1 MAKKSD
7 AKVPEARWL
16 LLVHQL
22 RAKPAY
28 HRVKIWRQ
36 IQETGALNLK
46 NAVYIL
52 PAGETARA
60 VFAGILT
67 EIEKR
72 GGDGMMYDASLAGG
86 LRNDQ
91 LRALF
96 NAARDADYRAIAAEL
111 RQLSQAWKKAR
122 KPKADPVQ
130 ALARISQR
138 LAQLGRI
145 DFFSAPGRGAAEA
158 LLAQLEHSAIIR
170 TVTPEAKPARIGP
183 ADMIGRTWV
192 TRQDIHVDRIAC
204 AWLIQRFIDPAGT
217 LKFIPTRQYQPLKGE
232 FRYDM
237 QDGEFTHEGE
247 DCSFEVLLSRAMI
260 ADPAL
265 RTIAEIVHDIDLKDG
280 KFAHPETAGIAH
292 VIAGICRTQG
302 ADEARV
308 ARGKEL
314 FDSIYEQFRR
324 AGRAQNRQRK
334 MMH

>member
-1 MAKKSD
+1 MAKKSA
-7 AKVPEARWL
+7 AKVPPARWL
-16 LLVHQL
+16 MLVHQL
-22 RAKPAY
+22 PAKPAY

-36 IQETGALNLK
+36 IQDTGAISLK

-52 PAGETARA
+52 PAGDTART
-60 VFAGILT
+60 VFADILK
-67 EIEKR
+67 EIERKN
-72 GGDGMMYDASLAGG
+72 GDGAIYEADLVGG
-86 LRNDQ
+86 MRDDQ
-91 LRALF
+91 LRTLF
-96 NAARDADYRAIAAEL
+96 SVARDADYHAITAEL
-111 RQLSQAWKKAR
+111 RQLSLAWKKAR
-122 KPKADPVQ
+122 NPKGDPVQ

-138 LAQLGRI
+138 LSQLGRI
-145 DFFSAPGRGAAEA
+145 DFFGAQGRSAAES
-158 LLAQLEHSAIIR
+158 LLAQLEHSAII
-170 TVTPEAKPARIGP
+170 KPIPAEPKHARIVP
-183 ADMIGRTWV
+183 ADMIGKTWV

-217 LKFIPTRQYQPLKGE
+217 LKFVPTRQYQPLKGE

-260 ADPAL
+260 ADLAL

-292 VIAGICRTQG
+292 VISGICRTQG

-324 AGRAQNRQRK
+324 AGRARQRK
-334 MMH
+334 VMH